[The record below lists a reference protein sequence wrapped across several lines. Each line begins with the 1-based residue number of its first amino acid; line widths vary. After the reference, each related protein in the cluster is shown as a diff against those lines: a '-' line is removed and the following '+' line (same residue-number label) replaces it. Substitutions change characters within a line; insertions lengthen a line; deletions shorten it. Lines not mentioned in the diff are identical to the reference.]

1 MDDGGDPAPV
11 GGGGAEPDWLAFF
24 HGGFGLGWIC
34 CRVGLVVDVGVCCV
48 SCGGKLNV
56 SQEKWN
62 NVPYS
67 HAHVLVSEHRICRE
81 AIVPSRW
88 K

>member
-34 CRVGLVVDVGVCCV
+34 CRVGWLWMLGFVVFLV
-48 SCGGKLNV
+48 GG
-56 SQEKWN
+56 
-62 NVPYS
+62 
-67 HAHVLVSEHRICRE
+67 C
-81 AIVPSRW
+81 
-88 K
+88 